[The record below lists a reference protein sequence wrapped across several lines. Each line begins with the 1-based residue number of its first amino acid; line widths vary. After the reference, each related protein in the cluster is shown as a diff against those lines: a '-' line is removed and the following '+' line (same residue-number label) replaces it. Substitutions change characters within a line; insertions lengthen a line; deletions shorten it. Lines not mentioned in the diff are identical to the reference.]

1 VGGIDIVTAFLRV
14 LRLFLWSVL
23 AIVVVAAALVAYF
36 LYTPAPATPSL
47 TGTFTKDSIVVN
59 GLTRIYRIYV
69 PRGLA
74 RGAPLVVVMHGSGQN
89 GVQMRLET
97 GYGFDRLADAHG
109 FAVAYP
115 NAYDGEWEAC
125 NIVGAISTREH
136 TIDDVAFLT
145 RMVDTIVSATGVD
158 SARVFAVGSSRGGS
172 MAIRLALE
180 APSRFHAVA
189 AVSSSVPTPENF
201 RCKPGARTASVL
213 IMNGTDDP
221 LVPFEGGEVSLF
233 GLAYKNGMVRSSRA
247 SGQYFAAVNGI
258 TAAPHT
264 TEHQLADGV
273 RVEEIRWGNEP
284 GVEVELVAVHGG
296 GHGMPQPYRRRPRL
310 LGPSP
315 KEPNGPEMIWAF
327 FQR

>member
-1 VGGIDIVTAFLRV
+1 
-14 LRLFLWSVL
+14 
-23 AIVVVAAALVAYF
+23 
-36 LYTPAPATPSL
+36 
-47 TGTFTKDSIVVN
+47 
-59 GLTRIYRIYV
+59 
-69 PRGLA
+69 
-74 RGAPLVVVMHGSGQN
+74 
-89 GVQMRLET
+89 MRLET

-247 SGQYFAAVNGI
+247 SGQYFADLNGI

-273 RVEEIRWGNEP
+273 RVEEIRWGNES

-327 FQR
+327 FQRRDPAITHFEHLGDMALEHRASRRLQFVSSQRARFFSIHHDALDFQRLDHRVETLRRLEVRIFPRDALDRAREAGEHHRT

>member
-1 VGGIDIVTAFLRV
+1 MKAMLRV
-14 LRLFLWSVL
+14 LRLFLWSLL
-23 AIVVVAAALVAYF
+23 AIVGVGAALLGYF
-36 LYTPAPATPSL
+36 VYTPAPAAPSL

-59 GLTRIYRIYV
+59 GLTRIYRIYM

-115 NAYDGEWEAC
+115 NAYDGKWEAC
-125 NIVGAISTREH
+125 SIVGGISIKEH
-136 TIDDVAFLT
+136 AIDDVAFLT

-158 SARVFAVGSSRGGS
+158 SARVFAVGTSRGGS

-180 APSRFHAVA
+180 APSRFRAVA
-189 AVSSSVPTPENF
+189 AVSANVPTPENF
-201 RCKPGARTASVL
+201 RCKPSARTASIML
-213 IMNGTDDP
+213 MNGTDDP

-233 GLAYKNGMVRSSRA
+233 GLAYKNGRVRSSRA
-247 SGQYFAAVNGI
+247 SAQYFADLNGI
-258 TAAPHT
+258 TGAPHMT
-264 TEHQLADGV
+264 ARQLADGV
-273 RVEEIRWGNEP
+273 RVEEVRWDNAS
-284 GVEVELVAVHGG
+284 GVKVELAAIHGA
-296 GHGMPQPYRRRPRL
+296 GHGMPQPYRRRPRI

-315 KEPNGPEMIWAF
+315 MEPNGPEMIWAF
-327 FQR
+327 FER